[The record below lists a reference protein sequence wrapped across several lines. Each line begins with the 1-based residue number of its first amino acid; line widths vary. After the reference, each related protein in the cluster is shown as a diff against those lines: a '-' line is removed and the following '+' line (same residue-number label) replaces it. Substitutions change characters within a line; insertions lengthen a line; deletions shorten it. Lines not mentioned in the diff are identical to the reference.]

1 MMEPEE
7 VARYRRHV
15 WALAADA
22 ADDPAAFAQ
31 AVNLLEELQT
41 ALRSSTVLLRWQG
54 YTSGDLAAE
63 LGVRPSSFRER
74 WYHRQP

>member
-7 VARYRRHV
+7 VERYRRHV

-31 AVNLLEELQT
+31 AVALLNELQA
-41 ALRSSTVLLRWQG
+41 ALRSATVLLRWQG
-54 YTSGDLAAE
+54 FSSRDLAAE
-63 LGVRPSSFRER
+63 LGVRPSSVRER
-74 WYHRQP
+74 WYCR